1 MINILRSVV
10 NGLVVVMI
18 FALLALEAVTVAFQF
33 PAVQTWAVDKAA
45 RKVSEVMG
53 YPISIRELHIKWFD
67 VVSLGG
73 VSIRDA
79 QDRHMIR
86 VERIDVNLSI
96 SQIIEN
102 RKSDIHLDEVTL
114 FQPDVH
120 LIKNP
125 ANGDLNIDDF
135 IARINELTT
144 SGDTTNYIPNQ
155 NIPFTIGKAHLVE
168 GTFKYDDP
176 REPRIKTSTVF
187 DYNHF
192 ELGKLN
198 ASLDDFLLV
207 GDTIRFQA
215 NDLTTIDTQ
224 TKLKVHDLDTRFLYC
239 VKRMELAGLSAY
251 VGRSY
256 LTNYISFN
264 YDSPADLGYFNSRVR
279 MIGHLDNSRVHSN
292 DLGLFAEYLLTLD
305 EIWKVSGD
313 FDGIVNN
320 FRVRNTDLRFGKD
333 SRIVGD
339 LAFKGLP
346 EIEGMSMNFR
356 LDRSQI
362 HTPDLVQYYPET
374 DLHQTFQKFGMVHM
388 AGTFKG
394 TFEDFNLKG
403 HLDTDIG
410 SLTPDLEF
418 HIDDAHNTTYNGQLA
433 TSGLDLGV
441 LLDQPER
448 WQKLDMSGS
457 INGRGF
463 DLASSSANLNAT
475 ISRLGFDNYDY
486 RAIRVRGNLQKAY
499 FNGQVSTRDTNLV
512 VNLDGEFDL
521 SGAKNAFDIQGVI
534 EKANLFALGYA
545 QDPFTLGTQLDVQVV
560 GNSVDELTGRARFLN
575 THLLTP
581 SNERNLVIDT
591 LQLTSVQEGDQ
602 RTMELESEF
611 MSAWVR
617 GNFVLTPAVEDLNRV
632 LKEYQLYFFRDE
644 MDRKEYYEQKTN
656 HVVNHRYEINYEV
669 RTRDLSQVLAFL
681 YPDAYVSPGAH
692 AEGEF
697 RMDNTALLTLNA
709 RADTVRVSGNQFVQ
723 SEVDITT
730 SKFVNSEEV
739 LASAYVTSAKHKISL
754 LAPTERLEVE
764 ATWDEDHISFRTG
777 LRQVNS
783 SNRANL
789 SGELRFLTDGFD
801 VRLQNS
807 RLNLLDEVWQVTP
820 NNLISITGPRVR
832 FSGLALVN
840 DRQRLALNGTYA
852 QDSDQS
858 LLLEARN
865 FKLATLNQVFDTKL
879 GGVMDGTA
887 RLRNVQDFNELKA
900 EFNVEGLS
908 YDKYELGNFEG
919 VGDWDEMTDQF
930 YVDAHLEKNAR
941 RTFSLTGS
949 YNPKLKEN
957 PLNMKARF
965 LNTDLKVIEPFS
977 EGLVSDVSGQAEGTV
992 QVTGSLGHPI
1002 LQGEVTVDKGR
1013 LKFDYLQSVLTFND
1027 KIYFSESEIATR
1039 NMIVTDQDGNTATLR
1054 GGVYHEGFRYFSLGF
1069 NADLRN
1075 FKILNTNA
1083 ADNDLFYGTAYVTG
1097 KASLFGPLDNLTIEA
1112 NVTSN
1117 RGTRIYIP
1125 LDGATEVA
1133 TQDYIQFVSQLPKED
1148 STNAGQGASSSLDM
1162 GGIKMDFNFNIT
1174 PDAYCEI
1181 QLDRQAGDIIKA
1193 YGSGLLNMKIDTK
1206 GDFEMSGTYEI
1217 ARGDYTF
1224 TFQNALNKKFE
1235 IKPGSR
1241 ITWSGDPYAAILDVQ
1256 AGYTQLASLA
1266 GVLPGITT
1274 NSNNATN
1281 PLSRRYPVEVTI
1293 TLTDRLMS
1301 PQIAYDMRIV
1311 EYPASG
1317 EYRSAVAAF
1326 ENRLRSDEQELSRQ
1340 VSSLIL
1346 FNQLLTPQD
1355 ALLAQTNQS
1364 QSFIGNS
1371 ISELVTNQVSKW
1383 ASALNENLEVGLT
1396 GLSLDQNAL
1405 NNLQLR
1411 FSYRFLNDRFRVTRD
1426 GRFNYGIIQHD
1437 AASLVGEWTLEYWL
1451 TQTGSVRLK
1460 AYNRNIQNPL
1470 LLSNTLTT
1478 GGVSMQFTH
1487 SFNRFVIPKTHLA
1500 VPAMTPAKPDSTDTD
1515 DADSSGKLT
1524 SSALAPDS
1532 TKK

>member
-1 MINILRSVV
+1 M
-10 NGLVVVMI
+10 NGLVVVII
-18 FALLALEAVTVAFQF
+18 FALLALETISIALQF
-33 PAVQTWAVDKAA
+33 PAVQSWVVNKAA
-45 RKVSEVMG
+45 GKLTELLDFPV
-53 YPISIRELHIKWFD
+53 SIRELHIKWFD

-73 VSIRDA
+73 VSVRDA

-86 VERIDVNLSI
+86 VERIDVNLSL
-96 SQIIEN
+96 SSIIEN
-102 RKSDIHLDEVTL
+102 MKRDIHLDEVTL

-125 ANGDLNIDDF
+125 KNGDLNIDEF
-135 IARINELTT
+135 IARINELTAPADT
-144 SGDTTNYIPNQ
+144 SNYIPNQ
-155 NIPFTIGKAHLVE
+155 NIPFTIGKAHLVD
-168 GTFKYDDP
+168 GNFRYDDP
-176 REPRIKTSTVF
+176 RETRIKTPTVF

-192 ELGKLN
+192 ELGQLH
-198 ASLDDFLLV
+198 ASMDDFLLL

-215 NDLTTIDTQ
+215 NDLTTIDKQ
-224 TKLKVHDLDTRFLYC
+224 TNLKVHDLDTRFLYC
-239 VKRMELAGLSAY
+239 VKRMELANLSAY
-251 VGRSY
+251 VGRSFVSD
-256 LTNYISFN
+256 YISFN

-279 MIGHLDNSRVHSN
+279 MVGHLDNSRVHSG

-305 EIWKVSGD
+305 ETWKISGR
-313 FDGIVNN
+313 FNGIVNN
-320 FRVRNTDLRFGKD
+320 FRVTNTDLRFGKK
-333 SRIVGD
+333 SRLVGD
-339 LAFKGLP
+339 FAFKGLP
-346 EIEGMSMNFR
+346 ETEGMVMNFR
-356 LDRSQI
+356 MDRSQV

-374 DLHQTFQKFGMVHM
+374 DLHQTFQKFGLVQM

-394 TFEDFNLKG
+394 TFEDFALNGQLNTEIGTLK
-403 HLDTDIG
+403 
-410 SLTPDLEF
+410 PDLIF
-418 HIDDAHNTTYNGQLA
+418 HIDDTHNTTYRGELTTTA
-433 TSGLDLGV
+433 LDLGI

-448 WQKLDMSGS
+448 WQKLDMAGT
-457 INGRGF
+457 ITGRGF

-475 ISRLGFDNYDY
+475 ISRLGFENYDY
-486 RAIRVRGNLQKAY
+486 RSIRVRGNLQKAY

-521 SGAKNAFDIQGVI
+521 SGALNAFDLQGII
-534 EKANLFALGYA
+534 EKANLHALGYT
-545 QDPFTLGTQLDVQVV
+545 QNPFTLRTQLDVQVV
-560 GNSVDELTGRARFLN
+560 GNTIDELTGRARLLN
-575 THLLTP
+575 SYLLTP

-591 LQLTSVQEGDQ
+591 LMVTSVQEGEQ

-611 MSAWVR
+611 MTARVK
-617 GNFVLTPAVEDLNRV
+617 GDFVLTPAVEDLSRV
-632 LKEYQLYFFRDE
+632 LTEYKLYFFRDE
-644 MDRKEYYEQKTN
+644 KDRNTYYDQKVN
-656 HVVNHRYEINYEV
+656 HVVNKRYEINYEV
-669 RTRDLSQVLAFL
+669 QTRDLSQVLAFL
-681 YPDAYVSPGAH
+681 YPDGYVSAGAR
-692 AEGEF
+692 AEGLF

-709 RADTVRVSGNQFVQ
+709 TADTVRVAGNQFVK

-730 SKFVNSEEV
+730 SKFVNSAEV
-739 LASAYVTSAKHKISL
+739 LASGLVTSSQQKISKI
-754 LAPTERLEVE
+754 APTERLEIE
-764 ATWDEDHISFRTG
+764 ATWDHDHINFTSG
-777 LRQVNS
+777 LRQAS
-783 SNRANL
+783 SRNRANL
-789 SGELRFLTDGFD
+789 NGEVRFLTNGFD
-801 VRLQNS
+801 IRLQNS
-807 RLNLLDEVWQVTP
+807 RLNLLEEVWQVAP
-820 NNLISITGPRVR
+820 NNLISIAGSSVR
-832 FSGLALVN
+832 FSNLALASGK
-840 DRQRLALNGTYA
+840 QRLALNGTYA
-852 QDSDQS
+852 QNADQN

-865 FKLATLNQVFDTKL
+865 FKLGTLNPVFDTKL
-879 GGVMDGTA
+879 GGVMDGMV
-887 RLRNVQDFNELKA
+887 RLRNVQDFSELKA
-900 EFNVEGLS
+900 DFSVEGLT
-908 YDKYELGNFEG
+908 YDAYELGNVEG
-919 VGDWDEMTDQF
+919 VGDWDQLTNQF
-930 YVDAHLEKNAR
+930 FVDAVLEKNAR
-941 RTFSLTGS
+941 KTFSLVGS
-949 YNPKLKEN
+949 YNPNRKEN
-957 PLNMKARF
+957 ALNLKANF
-965 LNTDLKVIEPFS
+965 QDTDLKVIEPFS
-977 EGLVSDVSGQAEGTV
+977 EGLVSDVSGKANGIV
-992 QVTGSLGHPI
+992 QVTGSLDHPI

-1013 LKFDYLQSVLTFND
+1013 LKFDYLQSVLNFSD

-1039 NMIVTDQDGNTATLR
+1039 NMVVTDPDGNTATLR
-1054 GGVYHEGFRYFSLGF
+1054 GGVYHEGFKYFSLGF

-1083 ADNDLFYGTAYVTG
+1083 NDNDLFYGAAYVTG
-1097 KASLFGPLDNLTIEA
+1097 KAALFGPLDNLTIEA
-1112 NVTSN
+1112 TVTSN

-1148 STNAGQGASSSLDM
+1148 STNTGGQQGQVDM

-1206 GDFEMSGTYEI
+1206 GDFAMSGTYEI

-1241 ITWSGDPYAAILDVQ
+1241 ITWSGDPYEAILDVE

-1266 GVLPGITT
+1266 GVLPGIVS
-1274 NSNNATN
+1274 NANNASN

-1293 TLTDRLMS
+1293 SLSDRLMS
-1301 PQIAYDMRIV
+1301 PQIAYDLRVV

-1355 ALLAQTNQS
+1355 ALLAQSNQS
-1364 QSFIGNS
+1364 QTFIGNS

-1426 GRFNYGIIQHD
+1426 GRFAYGTNQNN
-1437 AASLVGEWTLEYWL
+1437 AASLLGEWTLEYWL

-1487 SFNRFVIPKTHLA
+1487 SFNRFAMPKPVITM
-1500 VPAMTPAKPDSTDTD
+1500 PAQPDSSDSEE
-1515 DADSSGKLT
+1515 SSGKLT
-1524 SSALAPDS
+1524 SSSLPPD
-1532 TKK
+1532 TTRR